1 VIREILLLL
10 LTPVKSVSNQ
20 MKTET
25 YHFEQNET
33 ATLFVFFSEGRQ
45 GRIMKAI
52 IISPYDRNRWNLA
65 FGDVGADLEID
76 DKAKTNNNDL
86 VKVLGTVAQAA
97 ILFSDKYPE
106 RSIMIFPVDAKQDSA
121 IAHQAAWLTTH
132 KS

>member
-1 VIREILLLL
+1 
-10 LTPVKSVSNQ
+10 

>member
-25 YHFEQNET
+25 CHFEQNET

-86 VKVLGTVAQAA
+86 VKVLGNGNSDGNYSNQ
-97 ILFSDKYPE
+97 ILSTMPLNYSVNHLNF
-106 RSIMIFPVDAKQDSA
+106 
-121 IAHQAAWLTTH
+121 
-132 KS
+132 KSEFYHYV

>member
-1 VIREILLLL
+1 
-10 LTPVKSVSNQ
+10 

-25 YHFEQNET
+25 CHFEQNET